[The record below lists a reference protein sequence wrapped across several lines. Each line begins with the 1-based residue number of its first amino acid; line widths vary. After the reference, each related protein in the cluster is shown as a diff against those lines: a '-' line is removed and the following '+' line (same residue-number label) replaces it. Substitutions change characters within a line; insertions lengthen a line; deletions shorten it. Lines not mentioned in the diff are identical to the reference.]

1 MPPQDHRFEVIPDW
15 LCEILSPSTASKD
28 REIKMPL
35 YAHYG
40 VPFAW
45 LVDPMAWTLEAY
57 KLEAGAWR
65 EIASGNG

>member
-1 MPPQDHRFEVIPDW
+1 
-15 LCEILSPSTASKD
+15 
-28 REIKMPL
+28 MPL

-45 LVDPMAWTLEAY
+45 LVDPVARTVEAY

-65 EIASGNG
+65 AIDRFGGADQVAVPPFEAITLDLEGL